1 MTVLIASHNG
11 AATLPAVLDAY
22 CRLTAPPGGWSLL
35 LIDNDSD
42 DATAALAAAYAARLP
57 LRVLREG
64 RRGKNAALNTGLAAA
79 LADGAGSDPN
89 GLLVFSDDDAAPAP
103 DWLLRLS
110 EAAAAQPGFAVFG
123 GAIVADW
130 GAAPPDWVLR
140 QVPLGLTY
148 GLTAPELAE
157 GPVFPGLVWG
167 ANMAVRRAVFEAG
180 HRFDE
185 GIGPNGASYAMGS
198 ETELTRRL
206 HAAGQRSWFCPAA
219 VVAHHIRPA
228 QLRVDDI
235 LRRAWRFGRGKL
247 RQDPPG
253 VFPQLLGVPRWMY
266 KRALLEAL
274 GWLRA
279 GADTERRFRHRWEL
293 AFLRGY
299 MREAWFGPPRGGKKI
314 LITSYSGGLGGM
326 ELRMAQESRFLAAA
340 GYRSAL
346 ALRRFAGFER
356 WAGTLRRE
364 GMEVSV
370 FAPPCFFEQWEWR
383 RLNLWRARCWAWL
396 ALRRRRADLVH
407 VAFCWTHY
415 GASALWLAQR
425 CGLAAVISVHNAFPP
440 AKVSDWHRPLLRQA
454 FGRVRGVY
462 AVSDSAM
469 QHFLALYRDYLPA
482 TARLAVIPNCVDT
495 ARFRPSAALRATARL
510 RLGLPAGALLLG
522 SVARLAEQKRPQALL
537 ALLAALLPQ
546 FPQLY
551 LLLIGDGPLEAALR
565 RQAERDGLTA
575 RVLFAGFQ
583 TEVEQWL
590 PALDLHLLLSRNE
603 GFGIATIEA
612 MACGVPAVGSDVP
625 GTADVLRGSAG
636 GLLVPLD
643 DALATAAGVAALL
656 ADPQRRARMGR
667 LARAEVEAR
676 YAVALVGERVA
687 AFYRGLL

>member
-1 MTVLIASHNG
+1 MLTVLMASHNG
-11 AATLPAVLDAY
+11 AATLPAVLEAY
-22 CRLTAPPGGWSLL
+22 CRLIAPAGGWSLL

-42 DATAALAAAYAARLP
+42 DATAALAAGYAGRLP
-57 LRVLREG
+57 LRLLREA

-79 LADGAGSDPN
+79 LAAPGDGAE
-89 GLLVFSDDDAAPAP
+89 LLVFSDDDAAPRP

-148 GLTAPELAE
+148 GLTAPDLAE

-185 GIGPNGASYAMGS
+185 AIGPNGASYAMGS

-206 HAAGQRSWFCPAA
+206 HAAGRRSWFVPAA

-228 QLRVDDI
+228 QLGAADI
-235 LRRAWRFGRGKL
+235 LRRAWRFGRGKF
-247 RQDPPG
+247 RQDTPG
-253 VFPQLLGVPRWMY
+253 LFPQLFGVPRWMY

-274 GWLRA
+274 GWL
-279 GADTERRFRHRWEL
+279 GARGDAERRFRHRWEL
-293 AFLRGY
+293 AYLRGY
-299 MREAWFGPPRGGKKI
+299 VREAWLGPSRGAKKV
-314 LITSYSGGLGGM
+314 LITSYSGALGGM
-326 ELRMAQESRFLAAA
+326 ELRMAQEGRFLAAA

-346 ALRRFAGFER
+346 ATRRFAGFDA
-356 WAGTLRRE
+356 WAAGLRRE
-364 GMEVSV
+364 GLEVSV

-396 ALRRRRADLVH
+396 GLRRRADLVH

-425 CGLAAVISVHNAFPP
+425 CGLAAVVSVHNAFPP
-440 AKVSDWHRPLLRQA
+440 AAISAWHQPLLRQA

-462 AVSDSAM
+462 AVSESAM

-495 ARFRPSAALRATARL
+495 ARFRPSAALRAAARL
-510 RLGLPAGALLLG
+510 RLGLPSGALLLG
-522 SVARLAEQKRPQALL
+522 SAARLAEQKRPQLLL
-537 ALLAALLPQ
+537 ALLAALLPR
-546 FPQLY
+546 FPHLY
-551 LLLIGDGPLEAALR
+551 LVLIGDGPLEAGLR
-565 RQAERDGLTA
+565 RQAERDGLGG

-583 TEVEQWL
+583 RDVEQWL

-612 MACGVPAVGSDVP
+612 MACGVPAVGSEVP

-636 GLLVPLD
+636 GLLVPAD
-643 DALATAAGVAALL
+643 DAAATAAGVAALL
-656 ADPQRRARMGR
+656 ADPPRRARMGR
-667 LARAEVEAR
+667 LARAEVEAK
-676 YAVALVGERVA
+676 YALALVGEQVA